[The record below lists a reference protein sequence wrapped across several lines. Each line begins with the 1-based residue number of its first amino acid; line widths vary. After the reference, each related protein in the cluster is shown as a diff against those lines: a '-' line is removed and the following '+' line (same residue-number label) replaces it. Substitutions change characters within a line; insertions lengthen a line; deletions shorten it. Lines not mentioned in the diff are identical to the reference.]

1 MVTLCTPQ
9 MAAWPEDMRNPDM
22 ADWSLGLPSKCAWQ
36 SISPGTTVY
45 LERSMSFMSAGTVVT
60 MRVIRSFSTTIYAL
74 VVTWPVRTSM
84 RRPARIATDE
94 GELDFSVVGTGADC
108 DRTSLARSQARK
120 NATITTENFK
130 LVFTWAPGS

>member
-45 LERSMSFMSAGTVVT
+45 LERSMSFMPSGAAVT
-60 MRVIRSFSTTIYAL
+60 MRAMRSFSTTIYAL
-74 VVTWPVRTSM
+74 VVPQPVRTSM
-84 RRPARIATDE
+84 RRRARMATLE
-94 GELDFSVVGTGADC
+94 RELDFAGVDDGADC
-108 DRTSLARSQARK
+108 GRAAVL
-120 NATITTENFK
+120 
-130 LVFTWAPGS
+130 

>member
-45 LERSMSFMSAGTVVT
+45 LERSMSFIPAGAVVT
-60 MRVIRSFSTTIYAL
+60 IRAMRSFSTTIYAL
-74 VVTWPVRTSM
+74 VVTCPVRTSM
-84 RRPARIATDE
+84 SRPARIATVE
-94 GELDFSVVGTGADC
+94 EELDFSAVDGAGSDC
-108 DRTSLARSQARK
+108 D
-120 NATITTENFK
+120 
-130 LVFTWAPGS
+130 